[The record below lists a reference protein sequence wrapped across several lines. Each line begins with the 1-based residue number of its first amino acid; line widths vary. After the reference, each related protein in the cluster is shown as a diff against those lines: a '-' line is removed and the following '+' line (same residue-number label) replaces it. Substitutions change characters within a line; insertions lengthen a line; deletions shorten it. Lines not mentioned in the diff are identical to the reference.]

1 MDAETEIW
9 DILSCDPNLSVEDL
23 YEMYHTNYPFLEVE
37 DFQRIYNDFNEQM
50 DEEDLWKD
58 MNSKK
63 AVNTKWPWF
72 KKMH

>member
-37 DFQRIYNDFNEQM
+37 D
-50 DEEDLWKD
+50 L
-58 MNSKK
+58 
-63 AVNTKWPWF
+63 
-72 KKMH
+72 

>member
-23 YEMYHTNYPFLEVE
+23 YEMYHTNYPCLEVE
-37 DFQRIYNDFNEQM
+37 DFQGVYNDLNEQM
-50 DEEDLWKD
+50 DEEDLGKD

-63 AVNTKWPWF
+63 AVNTKWLWF
-72 KKMH
+72 